1 MTKYKKYIILLSGV
15 LLCAAMQVKAQQA
28 EGETYSGRIVN
39 SNGKSIPSVVVT
51 VKRTGVATSSGKN
64 GEFVV
69 AGIPGDTLEFA
80 KEGYRSLFRVAGKST
95 AMSVIF
101 GASDVTDTD
110 EEYVGIPF
118 GKRTK
123 RELNYAVSGGSTDDL
138 PKLPVSNLT
147 SLLAGRYS
155 GLLVQLTG
163 HQPGVE
169 NVAFQVRGKS
179 AYAQGGA
186 PVILVD
192 GVERDFTDMDLTEIE
207 NISVLKDAA
216 SLNWYGLNAGNGAIL
231 VNTRHGK
238 ANQNFINFDVLMG
251 FQSASK
257 YIKPLNSYDFATL
270 YNQGLSNVGQNPAYN
285 QQALDAYKDHTDPY
299 LFPDNNYLERFL
311 GRTAPVQRYNL
322 SLGGGSERVRYY
334 TTISYYNQ
342 EGLFKETK
350 TSDYDANFSYKR
362 YNFRVNL
369 DYDVTKTLSLSLLGG
384 LRSERR
390 YDMGDRTS
398 GVLNTLYNLPPNAF
412 PILNADSSYG
422 GTSVYQNNPLGQIQS
437 TGTYNVIANI
447 LNVSLAAKQ
456 KLDIFT
462 EGLSANIFFS
472 YDGYGNYSHGFTKNY
487 AVVNQTV
494 TPNQTYRTPA
504 VLAYRYAGFGTS
516 TKNNQVWLGLDY
528 DRTFAQKHKV
538 TASVRAQQSVSAA
551 VDRIDYRGRLF
562 VARADYGFNDRY
574 FVGFTGS
581 YSGSENYAPGRRFGF
596 FPAVSAGWVI
606 SDEAFLKNTKWL
618 NYLKLRGSYGRT
630 GNLAPT
636 YDANGNW
643 VRLPYRALFTR
654 GGGPI
659 LGSAFSAT
667 STAYEVSPTGNP
679 LTTWEK
685 IDRLNIGADV
695 SLFNNELSL
704 SADVFDEKRID
715 ILNSANMPGILG
727 VAVSAVNYGQASSKG
742 FDMGAVYQKH
752 IKDFHVIV
760 NANFTYAAN
769 KVLRQSLPSGT
780 LEYQSP
786 VGHNIGNV
794 SVSGTK
800 RFYVSEGLFQT
811 QNEIDNSPKQT
822 LSGLVVPGDIKYKD
836 INGDNII
843 DSRDAVNTDYT
854 DIPNVYY
861 GFGLNVRYKLFDI
874 SAQFQGVHGRTIDI
888 KSVVYA
894 GPNSLNQLS
903 KEAWTIENAATARY
917 PRIGISDNG
926 NNTANSDFWLRSGD
940 FVKLRTIEFG
950 ISLPEKIAHRL
961 RMQSARLFAGGYN
974 LLTFSKLSGLD
985 IDAETPDAGI
995 GSNYPYM
1002 KTYTLGLS
1010 VKF

>member
-1 MTKYKKYIILLSGV
+1 MTKYKRYLILLPG
-15 LLCAAMQVKAQQA
+15 LLLLAAMETKAQTA
-28 EGETYSGRIVN
+28 GDNTYSGRVTNAKGN
-39 SNGKSIPSVVVT
+39 SLQSVLVT

-64 GEFVV
+64 GEFAI
-69 AGIPGDTLEFA
+69 AGAAGDTLVFTRN
-80 KEGYRSLFRVAGKST
+80 GFRSIWRVAGKSP

-101 GASDVTDTD
+101 AESDVTDTD
-110 EEYVGIPF
+110 EDYAGIPF

-123 RELNYAVSGGSTDDL
+123 RELNYAMSSASTDDL

-155 GLLVQLTG
+155 GLLIQLTG
-163 HQPGVE
+163 HQPGTE
-169 NVAFQVRGKS
+169 NVGFQVRGKS
-179 AYAQGGA
+179 SYMQGGD

-192 GVERDFTDMDLTEIE
+192 GVERDFSDMDVTEIE
-207 NISVLKDAA
+207 SISVLKDAA
-216 SLNWYGLNAGNGAIL
+216 ALNWYGLNAGNGAIL

-238 ANQNFINFDVLMG
+238 PNQNFITFDVMAG

-257 YIKPLNSYDFATL
+257 YIKPLNSYDFANL
-270 YNQGLSNVGQNPAYN
+270 YNQGLSNVGQSPAYN
-285 QQALDAYKDHTDPY
+285 QVALDAYKNHTDPY

-311 GRTAPVQRYNL
+311 GKTAPVQRYNL
-322 SLGGGSERVRYY
+322 SLGGGSERIRYY

-350 TSDYDANFSYKR
+350 TDNYNSNFSYKR

-369 DYDVTKTLSLSLLGG
+369 DYDVTKTLSLSLLAG

-398 GVLNTLYNLPPNAF
+398 GVLSTLYNLPPNAF
-412 PILNADSSYG
+412 PILNKDSTYG

-437 TGTYNVIANI
+437 TGTYNVITNV

-472 YDGYGNYSHGFTKNY
+472 YDGYGNYSHGFTENY
-487 AVVNQTV
+487 SVVNQTV
-494 TPNQTYRTPA
+494 TPSQTYRTPA

-516 TKNNQVWLGLDY
+516 TKNNEVWLGLDY
-528 DRTFAQKHKV
+528 DRVFAQKHKIN
-538 TASVRAQQSVSAA
+538 ASVRAQQSMSAA

-606 SDEAFLKNTKWL
+606 SDEGFLKGAKWL

-654 GGGPI
+654 GAGPI
-659 LGSAFSAT
+659 LGSSFSST
-667 STAYEVSPTGNP
+667 TTAYEVSPTGNP

-685 IDRLNIGADV
+685 IDRLNIGADL
-695 SLFNNELSL
+695 SLLRNELSL
-704 SADVFDEKRID
+704 SVDVFNEKRID

-727 VAVSAVNYGQASSKG
+727 IGVSAVNYGQASSKG

-752 IKDFHVIV
+752 IKDFHVLL

-780 LEYQSP
+780 LAYQSP

-794 SVSGTK
+794 VLSGTK
-800 RFYVSEGLFQT
+800 RFYVSQGLFQS
-811 QNEIDNSPKQT
+811 QDEINNSPKQT

-836 INGDNII
+836 VNGDNII

-861 GFGLNVRYKLFDI
+861 GFGLNIRYKLFDV
-874 SAQFQGVHGRTIDI
+874 SAQFHGVHGRTIDI
-888 KSVVYA
+888 KQVVYA
-894 GPNSLNQLS
+894 GPNGLNQLS
-903 KEAWTIENAATARY
+903 KEAWTVENAATANY
-917 PRIGISDNG
+917 PRIGITDNG

-940 FVKLRTIEFG
+940 FLKLRTVEVG
-950 ISLPEKIAHRL
+950 VSLPEKVANRL
-961 RMQSARLFAGGYN
+961 RMQSARFFVGGFN
-974 LLTFSKLSGLD
+974 LLTFSKLGLD
-985 IDAETPDAGI
+985 IDPETPDAGI

-1002 KTYTLGLS
+1002 KTYTLGIS